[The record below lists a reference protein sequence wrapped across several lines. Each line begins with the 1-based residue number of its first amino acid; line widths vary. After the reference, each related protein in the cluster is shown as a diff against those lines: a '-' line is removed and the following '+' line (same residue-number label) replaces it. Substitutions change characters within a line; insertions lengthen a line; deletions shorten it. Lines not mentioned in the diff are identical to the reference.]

1 MKRAAVLLAIGLS
14 FGCSHDQ
21 GTPAP
26 SPESPSSAQPQ
37 MQYPSH
43 EGEPAGM
50 YYETVRDGNTYVTG
64 YVKTAN
70 MIRNG
75 DIPSYM
81 VEKKNFG
88 PDGQT
93 VYFEDDGKGLSQ
105 RLEKDYLAQ
114 HKK

>member
-1 MKRAAVLLAIGLS
+1 
-14 FGCSHDQ
+14 
-21 GTPAP
+21 
-26 SPESPSSAQPQ
+26 
-37 MQYPSH
+37 
-43 EGEPAGM
+43 
-50 YYETVRDGNTYVTG
+50 
-64 YVKTAN
+64 

-75 DIPSYM
+75 EVPPYM

-93 VYFEDDGKGLSQ
+93 VYFEDDGKGLAQ